1 MSIAATVRDNLLKLA
16 NAYAKATGKSL
27 GQISKEF
34 YGNGNFFDEI
44 AAGDR
49 SIGVDKLEK
58 MIEQF
63 RENWPSGAAVPPLRA
78 IFMTFKPLR

>member
-1 MSIAATVRDNLLKLA
+1 MSIAATVRDNLIKLA
-16 NAYAKATGKSL
+16 TAYAKATDKSM

-34 YGNGNFFDEI
+34 YGNGSFFDDL

-58 MIEQF
+58 MVEQF
-63 RENWPSGAAVPPLRA
+63 RQNWPDGARWPLTRA
-78 IFMTFKPLR
+78 IFMNRESR